1 MSTSFARTEP
11 FTFSGIGDGGLRSA
25 FTAAGHSFVDLVR
38 VNPVHHDSSRRERM
52 LRAMA
57 ARRARR
63 SAGMSATNTS
73 ETLATRPTVFVL
85 GQQTPGLSSLLTNPA
100 ESLAARMLAGD
111 LFLIERTCRPGD
123 CARIVETIRTERPDL
138 CTGERELLVDVAF
151 CPPPPTPASGQPEVD
166 RLIGGYTPQ
175 ASQRAKE
182 VLQVIHDGPLFT
194 ADAVTV
200 EHLTSTPHTDERS
213 LALSV
218 IMPAF
223 NVRKYIEDSVESVL
237 SQNLGN
243 LGDLELIVVDDG
255 SDDGTLD
262 VLEALAQEDHRL
274 TIVRA
279 EHSGPGVARNRGLRL
294 SHGRYLAFA
303 DADDR
308 VLPGAY
314 AALVGALERSGSEVA
329 TGTYVRTGTTGR
341 VRPRLSERVHARN
354 RTFHTIAESPNLLE
368 EPVLWNK
375 AFSRGLWQ
383 RAVHAIPDVLN
394 YEDQEPVFRAL
405 LNAKGIDVLTRDVYE
420 WRLPDGRET
429 RSRGQY
435 RRRNLRARGTVIET
449 LEVLLHDQPENVRA
463 HAYAAWVG
471 RDLMMHAEK
480 VPAARKR
487 FFRYLSRITRGL
499 VRRMP
504 ASTWSL
510 ITAQERFLAHAVA
523 SGELKDV
530 EEILGTRAEETTSVP
545 LESRYG
551 DWWCHPTYL
560 SRLTNP
566 VPEDLTRA
574 QPVDFTVQGALRAIE
589 WTASDHLTIVGY
601 AYIPGVDPATCEVEL
616 IGLIGSH
623 EVLSAPTRRV
633 RDEIAAQ
640 DSNDPWHDVAPAGF
654 TASIQLPDVRPGQ
667 RISVRARVT
676 APGATVDGRLNMHH
690 SSAPAP
696 IELHEADSSSHQAVG
711 HEYRWVLK
719 QNTRKHARF
728 EAAPRTADGPVIT
741 DAGIGSGTVWLRTP
755 SHLQGTII
763 AKGNGEELEFRQA
776 SSGPDGALFSAP
788 LPQIPDELR
797 RRGER
802 FIPIFHRQKGRPDLP
817 VVAST
822 ALCTQHA
829 TTSVCFSPDAYG
841 TARLAQRATRV
852 SVTSVAPNQDGSTFV
867 VIGRI
872 DPPDSSLQITLQS
885 SSQTLAGDTHV
896 NDDGSFRTAIPLVG
910 PGPEGAPVSV
920 PAGGHFLRYRT
931 TTETAGWVRT
941 TAAITHCTQ
950 VEDTAWNTLRFEE
963 RPGNL
968 LAVTISAPLN
978 ATERSRYGQFQLRN
992 RSWGPPADGIVF
1004 ESFNGKGSAGNSRAI
1019 LDAIVA
1025 TFPHVPC
1032 WWSIRDCATEVPPGA
1047 RPLVIGTQ
1055 QWHSIMATAHVWVND
1070 NNFPYYIHKTQNQYY
1085 IQTWHGTPLKKLLWD
1100 LPRRKVPLTYR
1111 RLMRNEVPQWDLLL
1125 AQTDEAAKHLRSGLG
1140 HKGDVLI
1147 GPYPRNDR
1155 LNAEQRAI
1163 NAIRARAN
1171 IIRDKPVVLYA
1182 PTWRNEHR
1190 GGRPVAWNQH
1200 IDLAKVAEAIDCQ
1213 FLVRAHHMTST
1224 RRLHEDRVIDVSD
1237 EPHVEYLMRLSNVLI
1252 TDYSSLLFDYIRTGN
1267 PIIRHIPDA
1276 KMYDQ
1281 ERGVYRLHEKTA
1293 DYTTTNQTEL
1303 VDALKHAIPAEKHN
1317 RRELAS
1323 TETTTKLA
1331 VETILKHLPTEYAR
1345 TQSLDTNNVSP
1356 SSHE

>member
-1 MSTSFARTEP
+1 
-11 FTFSGIGDGGLRSA
+11 
-25 FTAAGHSFVDLVR
+25 
-38 VNPVHHDSSRRERM
+38 
-52 LRAMA
+52 
-57 ARRARR
+57 
-63 SAGMSATNTS
+63 MSATNTS

-435 RRRNLRARGTVIET
+435 RRRNLRARGTVIKT

-471 RDLMMHAEK
+471 RDLMMHAEM

-523 SGELKDV
+523 SGELTDV

-545 LESRYG
+545 LERRDG

-574 QPVDFTVQGALRAIE
+574 QPVDFTVQGALRTIE
-589 WTASDHLTIVGY
+589 WTASDNLTIVGY
-601 AYIPGVDPATCEVEL
+601 AYIPGVDPAKCEVEL

-667 RISVRARVT
+667 RISLRARVT
-676 APGATVDGRLNMHH
+676 APGATVDGRLDMHH

-696 IELHEADSSSHQAVG
+696 IELNEADSSSLQVAG

-728 EAAPRTADGPVIT
+728 EATPRTADGPVIT
-741 DAGIGSGTVWLRTP
+741 DAGVGSGAVWLRTP
-755 SHLQGTII
+755 SQVQGTII
-763 AKGNGEELEFRQA
+763 AKSHGEELEFQQA
-776 SSGPDGALFSAP
+776 SSGPDGVLFSAP
-788 LPQIPDELR
+788 LPQIPENLR

-802 FIPIFHRQKGRPDLP
+802 FIPIFQRQKGHPDLP
-817 VVAST
+817 VAAST
-822 ALCTQHA
+822 ALCTRRP
-829 TTSVCFSPDAYG
+829 TTSVRFSPDAYG

-852 SVTSVAPNQDGSTFV
+852 SVTSAAPNQGGSTFV
-867 VIGRI
+867 VTGRI
-872 DPPDSSLQITLQS
+872 DPPDDSLQIALKS
-885 SSQTLAGDTHV
+885 SSQTLAGDTHI
-896 NDDGSFRTAIPLVG
+896 NDDGRFRTEIPLVG
-910 PGPEGAPVSV
+910 PGPEAAPVSV
-920 PAGGHFLRYRT
+920 PSQGYFLRYET
-931 TTETAGWVRT
+931 STEGFGWVR
-941 TAAITHCTQ
+941 AAGDLTHCNQ
-950 VEDTAWNTLRFEE
+950 VAETEWAALRLQT
-963 RPGNL
+963 RSGAA
-968 LAVTISAPLN
+968 LAVTVSAPLN
-978 ATERSRYGQFQLRN
+978 PFERSKFGQFQLR
-992 RSWGPPADGIVF
+992 RQRWGQTTPSVVF
-1004 ESFNGKGSAGNSRAI
+1004 ESFNGTGSAGNSRSL
-1019 LDAIVA
+1019 LDALIKKSPQVQ
-1025 TFPHVPC
+1025 C
-1032 WWSIRDCATEVPPGA
+1032 WWIIRDCATEVPTGA
-1047 RPLVIGTQ
+1047 TPLVMGSK
-1055 QWHSIMATAHVWVND
+1055 QWHEVMATARVWVND
-1070 NNFPYYIHKTQNQYY
+1070 NNFPYYIRKRPQQYY
-1085 IQTWHGTPLKKLLWD
+1085 IQTWHGTPIKKLLWD
-1100 LPRRKVPLTYR
+1100 LPRRRVPLTYR
-1111 RLMRNEVPQWDLLL
+1111 RLMRTEVQQWDLLL
-1125 AQTDEAAKHLRSGLG
+1125 AQSTEAAVNLRSGLNYDG
-1140 HKGDVLI
+1140 EFLL

-1155 LNAEQRAI
+1155 LSSETQNSETLRIQTQLRNHRPTI
-1163 NAIRARAN
+1163 
-1171 IIRDKPVVLYA
+1171 LYA

-1190 GGRPVAWNQH
+1190 RGTTMEWNQH
-1200 IDLAKVAEAIDCQ
+1200 FDPSSMAEELDCQ
-1213 FLVRAHHMTST
+1213 FIVRAHHITSASDIAET
-1224 RRLHEDRVIDVSD
+1224 RVINASR
-1237 EPHVEYLMRLSNVLI
+1237 EPHVEYLMQIADILV
-1252 TDYSSLLFDYIRTGN
+1252 TDYSSLAYDFQLTGKPVIRYV
-1267 PIIRHIPDA
+1267 PDA
-1276 KMYDQ
+1276 KQYAR
-1281 ERGVYRLHEKTA
+1281 ERGLYALNDPSA
-1293 DYTTTNQTEL
+1293 DVTVEAPSDLSATLKEQIQSARSVRPAKQQFQTTTAFTVNAIL
-1303 VDALKHAIPAEKHN
+1303 NAL
-1317 RRELAS
+1317 
-1323 TETTTKLA
+1323 
-1331 VETILKHLPTEYAR
+1331 
-1345 TQSLDTNNVSP
+1345 SP
-1356 SSHE
+1356 GLG